1 MKYWELFYAEKA
13 VKLKDLRSNPR
24 NIFRAADPE
33 EMKQLALS
41 IREHGL
47 LHPIVVRPVEG
58 GYEIISGH
66 RRKQALE
73 YLGVTETTV
82 RVVEADDVEAELMLI
97 DANLESR
104 ALSPMEVARA
114 IRRKKELMGERRGR
128 PKNCPDKNCPHNEDN
143 KGQRYSDVLAQE
155 FGLSAAQIERYDK
168 LNDLIP
174 ELQLLVEKGKLKS
187 TTAVHIATWPPETQR
202 DLYEALGE
210 EITELKVKEVV
221 KLKEESERGYF
232 VLKVL
237 QKKLEEVEKKLEEY
251 RQTGETRETLKEEI
265 ARLRQQKKQ
274 LEYDIID
281 RQNALKTLED
291 RAVKKGAALVE
302 LLERLCRPVQ
312 AALPDIEHYLGDVQD
327 EAFRACALR
336 WAAVLRQ
343 AALLIEERLEPRIK
357 RVK

>member
-1 MKYWELFYAEKA
+1 MQYTEKTVQLAELRA
-13 VKLKDLRSNPR
+13 NPR
-24 NIFRAADPE
+24 NFFRAPDPE
-33 EMKQLALS
+33 EIKELALS
-41 IREHGL
+41 IKEHGL

-66 RRKQALE
+66 RRKEALE
-73 YLGVTETTV
+73 YLGIKEAAVK
-82 RVVEADDVEAELMLI
+82 VVEADDVEAELMLI

-128 PKNCPDKNCPHNEDN
+128 K
-143 KGQRYSDVLAQE
+143 
-155 FGLSAAQIERYDK
+155 ERQNDANFQGK
-168 LNDLIP
+168 TAGIIASQLGMSESQVERLDRLNNLIP
-174 ELQLLVEKGKLKS
+174 ELQLLVEKGRLKF
-187 TTAVHIATWPPETQR
+187 TTAVHIASWPAEAQR
-202 DLYEALGE
+202 DLYQALGD
-210 EITELKVKEVV
+210 EIAELKVKEVV

-232 VLKVL
+232 VLTIL
-237 QKKLEEVEKKLEEY
+237 QKKLEEVEGKLAEYTQAEELK
-251 RQTGETRETLKEEI
+251 GNLKEEI

-281 RQNALKTLED
+281 RQNALKALEN

-312 AALPDIEHYLGDVQD
+312 AALPDIEHYLGEGLED
-327 EAFRACALR
+327 EAFRAYALR

-343 AALLIEERLEPRIK
+343 AALLIEERLQSRIK

>member
-1 MKYWELFYAEKA
+1 MDYSQVSYTEKN
-13 VKLKDLRSNPR
+13 VKLEELRATPR
-24 NIFRAADPE
+24 NFFRAPDPE
-33 EMKQLALS
+33 EVKELALS

-82 RVVEADDVEAELMLI
+82 RVVEVDDVEAELMLI

-114 IRRKKELMGERRGR
+114 IRRKKELIGERRGR
-128 PKNCPDKNCPHNEDN
+128 PKNCPHNGDN
-143 KGQRYSDVLAQE
+143 KGLRYSDVLAQE
-155 FGLSAAQIERYDK
+155 LGISGTQVERYDK

-174 ELQLLVEKGKLKS
+174 ELQLLVEKGKLKL
-187 TTAVHIATWPPETQR
+187 TTAVHIATWPPEAQR
-202 DLYEALGE
+202 DLYETLGD
-210 EITELKVKEVV
+210 EITELKVKEVM

-232 VLKVL
+232 VLGIL

-251 RQTGETRETLKEEI
+251 RQTGETKETLKEEI
-265 ARLRQQKKQ
+265 ARLRQQKRQ

-281 RQNALKTLED
+281 RQNALKVLES
-291 RAVKKGAALVE
+291 RAVKKGAALIE

-312 AALPDIEHYLGDVQD
+312 AALPEIEHYLGEGLQD
-327 EAFRACALR
+327 EAFRAYALR

-343 AALLIEERLEPRIK
+343 AALLIEEHLQSKMK